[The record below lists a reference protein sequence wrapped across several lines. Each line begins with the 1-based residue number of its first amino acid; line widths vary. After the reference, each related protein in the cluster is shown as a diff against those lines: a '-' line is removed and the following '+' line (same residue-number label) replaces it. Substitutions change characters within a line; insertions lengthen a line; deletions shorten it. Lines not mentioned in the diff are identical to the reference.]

1 MRTATLRSMLALV
14 MVLALASTG
23 FAGASKTIN
32 VSADVPSLSGGFN
45 VNVTRINASTNE
57 WGVPN
62 PNQPIDFQTLVYDN
76 VNGVFGANY
85 YYAVD
90 VGVMDNSGSPWMITH
105 TRNSVALNAFNNLD
119 NNINVSFTKESQT
132 APAINLQKVSYANS
146 QNLSFTKA
154 LLAGGWLRAY
164 YGIATGSNDAPGAV
178 PIDATKPTGIYQ
190 GSVTIMFTPQ

>member
-23 FAGASKTIN
+23 FAGASKTIE
-32 VSADVPSLSGGFN
+32 VSAHVPTIGGGFN
-45 VNVTRINASTNE
+45 VNVTRINASTDE

-62 PNQPIDFQTLVYDN
+62 PNQPIDFQTLVYDA

-90 VGVMDNSGSPWMITH
+90 IGVLDNSGAPWMITH
-105 TRNSVALNAFNNLD
+105 ARNSVALDAFNNLD

-146 QNLSFTKA
+146 QNISFMKSQLT
-154 LLAGGWLRAY
+154 GGWLRVY
-164 YGIATGSNDAPGAV
+164 YGIATGLNDAPGAL

-190 GSVTIMFTPQ
+190 GSVTITLAP